1 LIKKYRNQKLVQ
13 LILGIIWLIYIW
25 YSVDSHIIQI
35 GMLALIIF
43 IGIAYSTKLLT
54 NIKKSDGCYSFDT
67 YSIITQKEEMK
78 IPESQLV
85 DLQYYSDSFFKAYN
99 FVLKY
104 DGTNGVVTKKLY
116 LNAEPNSELRSEI
129 NRIRKTIANTA

>member
-1 LIKKYRNQKLVQ
+1 MIKKYRNQKLVQ

-129 NRIRKTIANTA
+129 NRIRKTIANN

>member
-1 LIKKYRNQKLVQ
+1 M
-13 LILGIIWLIYIW
+13 ILGIIWLIYIW

>member
-1 LIKKYRNQKLVQ
+1 MIKKYRNQKLVQ

-85 DLQYYSDSFFKAYN
+85 DLQYYSDSYFKAYN

-104 DGTNGVVTKKLY
+104 DGTNGIVTKKLY

>member
-1 LIKKYRNQKLVQ
+1 MIKKYRNQKLVH
-13 LILGIIWLIYIW
+13 LILGVIWLIYIW

-54 NIKKSDGCYSFDT
+54 NIKKSDGFYSFET
-67 YSIITQKEEMK
+67 YSIITQKEDMK
-78 IPESQLV
+78 ISESQLV
-85 DLQYYSDSFFKAYN
+85 DLQYYSDSFFKSYN

-129 NRIRKTIANTA
+129 NRIRKTIANNI

>member
-1 LIKKYRNQKLVQ
+1 
-13 LILGIIWLIYIW
+13 
-25 YSVDSHIIQI
+25 
-35 GMLALIIF
+35 MLALIIF

-85 DLQYYSDSFFKAYN
+85 DLQYYSDSYFKAYN

-104 DGTNGVVTKKLY
+104 DGTNGIVTKKLY

>member
-1 LIKKYRNQKLVQ
+1 MIKKYRNQKLVQ